1 MIIRKI
7 SPLSGNPYSMD
18 INITID
24 ELNRINNRFGTTEL
38 IQNIV
43 PNLSADEREFLI
55 SGITPAEWESLYGE
69 PNN

>member
-1 MIIRKI
+1 
-7 SPLSGNPYSMD
+7 MD